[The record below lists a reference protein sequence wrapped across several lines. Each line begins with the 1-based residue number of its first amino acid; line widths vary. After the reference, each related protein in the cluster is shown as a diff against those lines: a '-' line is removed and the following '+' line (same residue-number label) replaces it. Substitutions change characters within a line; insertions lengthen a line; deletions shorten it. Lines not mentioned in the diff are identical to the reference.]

1 MWFLPSFNPQ
11 REEER
16 EWRVLPVKFY
26 ELEVKG
32 MYITSTFPWPE
43 FNCMAMLTA
52 KKSGKCSPSQER
64 REKDLASV
72 MKFSC
77 SHTSPELSPSNLLV
91 IREKRLSPPCLRLF
105 VEDPCHCLPSAILS
119 DTQNNKYCCILQIL
133 TCRKLMFL
141 TYTQLI

>member
-1 MWFLPSFNPQ
+1 MWFLPSSSPQ

-32 MYITSTFPWPE
+32 LYITSTFPWPE

-52 KKSGKCSPSQER
+52 KKSGKCSPFQER

-91 IREKRLSPPCLRLF
+91 IREKRLYPPCLRLLRILVTVCQVKSYLTPKITNIVVHF
-105 VEDPCHCLPSAILS
+105 KYLHVE
-119 DTQNNKYCCILQIL
+119 N
-133 TCRKLMFL
+133 
-141 TYTQLI
+141 